1 MSSVGKII
9 LLPANLIINAGITPH
24 FVAKFALFMAVLL
37 LGTISIGRFL
47 RMLLKIPAI
56 AGQIIGGIVLGPS
69 LLNLTAW
76 SVFNERVV
84 FSDLLTCVEY
94 SFVSSDLFCLF
105 VLLISTGFTVT
116 YLLWIAGHETDIQDI
131 LMVGVTAT
139 GAGIFGAL
147 IPIVVIAA
155 WLVWFNAIALVTAIG
170 IGLIFAA
177 TSVSIPVAM
186 FFSQKKMHLQSSKAT
201 LGAAIIDDIFAVIL
215 LGLFMMGLQIGVF
228 GGDVDTSLL
237 GHASGVLDAL
247 GFMLLAFLVFGLV
260 GYFGMVPFIAWI
272 RQRGR
277 IHLIAATAT
286 IFMLGYF
293 AFSELIGGLAG
304 ITGAYFAGMF
314 HRMADKKHYAV
325 KAISPYVNAILL
337 PIFLG
342 SIGLQI
348 NLKLLTWSDW
358 QMVFFLTILA
368 IITKFMG
375 TYLATGISNIFSSRN
390 KYRWSNLDSYI
401 FGAAM
406 VARGEVGLVVATL
419 LKGVG
424 ILDFSAYIVSV
435 VVIVLTTIISPML
448 LMLGF
453 KLADRYLGNHIDQEY
468 KINIGRFKAL
478 GTLPMFNIILGIVEA
493 AKGVSTTIE
502 LSEGRKIANLE
513 GLGVKIIYTPEIGI
527 IFEGKREQID
537 EILHLV
543 QRNITEEVEHIIVQ

>member
-1 MSSVGKII
+1 MSSIDKVV
-9 LLPANLIINAGITPH
+9 LLPANLIINAGVTPH
-24 FVAKFALFMAVLL
+24 MVAKFTFFVAILL
-37 LGTISIGRFL
+37 LGTICIGRFL
-47 RMLLKIPAI
+47 RMAFKIPAI

-69 LLNLTAW
+69 LLDLTSW
-76 SVFNERVV
+76 SVFSERVGFV
-84 FSDLLTCVEY
+84 DLLTGIEY
-94 SFVSSDLFCLF
+94 RFVSADLFVLF
-105 VLLISTGFTVT
+105 VLLISAGFTVS
-116 YLLWIAGHETDIQDI
+116 YLLWIAGHETDIKDI
-131 LMVGVTAT
+131 LKVGMTAT

-155 WLVWFNAIALVTAIG
+155 WLVWFNGMSSAAAIG

-215 LGLFMMGLQIGVF
+215 LALFMMGLQTGVF
-228 GGDVDTSLL
+228 GGNINTSLL
-237 GHASGVLDAL
+237 GHTSGVLDAL
-247 GFMLLAFLVFGLV
+247 GYMLLAFVAFGIV
-260 GYFGMVPFIAWI
+260 GYFVMVPFVAWI

-314 HRMADKKHYAV
+314 HRLADKKHYAV
-325 KAISPYVNAILL
+325 KAISPYVTAILL

-348 NLKLLTWSDW
+348 NLKLLTLSDW
-358 QMVFFLTILA
+358 QTVILLTVLA

-375 TYLATGISNIFSSRN
+375 TYLATGISNVFGGRN

-406 VARGEVGLVVATL
+406 VARGEVGLVIATL

-424 ILDFSAYIVSV
+424 ILDFATYIVSV
-435 VVIVLTTIISPML
+435 VVIILTTVISPML

-453 KLADRYLGNHIDQEY
+453 KWADCHPGNHTDLEY
-468 KINIGRFKAL
+468 KINIGRFKSL
-478 GTLPMFNIILGIVEA
+478 GTLSMFNIILGNIEA
-493 AKGVSTTIE
+493 AKGVNTTIE

-513 GLGVKIIYTPEIGI
+513 QLGVKIIYTPEAGI
-527 IFEGKREQID
+527 ILEGKRDQID
-537 EILHLV
+537 EILQLV
-543 QRNITEEVEHIIVQ
+543 QRNITEEVEHIIAN